1 MELAFFDLDFQIC
14 VVLRFG
20 VSMGVSLWI
29 FMDSLDI
36 QILATEVVATHFGMI
51 MDDYDT

>member
-1 MELAFFDLDFQIC
+1 MELAFFILDFQIC
-14 VVLRFG
+14 VVLPFG